1 MLSQYLLG
9 LKKTH
14 SSNKRIKKYFLRLMN
29 NFDDMNQKEDL
40 NYILDI
46 ELVQSSLLRK
56 LPEVEHEREVAIFDL
71 LERNKF
77 KLNGDNIS
85 IGPYK
90 LRLSFKDGNITF
102 LVSNKD
108 NEFIKNVILSI
119 KPFRRLIKDY
129 FLVCESYY
137 DAIKTM
143 SPKQIEAIDMG
154 RRSLHNEGAEIL
166 KDRMSKHVEID
177 ASTARRFFT
186 LLCVLQ
192 IRG

>member
-1 MLSQYLLG
+1 
-9 LKKTH
+9 
-14 SSNKRIKKYFLRLMN
+14 MN

-71 LERNKF
+71 LEKNKF

-177 ASTARRFFT
+177 SSTARRFFT

>member
-1 MLSQYLLG
+1 
-9 LKKTH
+9 
-14 SSNKRIKKYFLRLMN
+14 MN
-29 NFDDMNQKEDL
+29 NFDDMKQKEDL
-40 NYILDI
+40 NYIVDI

-71 LERNKF
+71 LEKNKF

-108 NEFIKNVILSI
+108 NEFLKNVILSI
-119 KPFRRLIKDY
+119 KPFRSLIKDY

-166 KDRMSKHVEID
+166 KDRMSKHVQID
-177 ASTARRFFT
+177 DSTARRFFT

>member
-71 LERNKF
+71 LEKNKF

>member
-1 MLSQYLLG
+1 MLSQCLLG

-14 SSNKRIKKYFLRLMN
+14 SCNKRIKKYFLRLMN

-71 LERNKF
+71 LEKNKF

>member
-40 NYILDI
+40 NYIVDI

-71 LERNKF
+71 LEKNKF

>member
-1 MLSQYLLG
+1 MLSQCLLG

-71 LERNKF
+71 LEKNKF

>member
-1 MLSQYLLG
+1 
-9 LKKTH
+9 
-14 SSNKRIKKYFLRLMN
+14 MN

-40 NYILDI
+40 NYIVDI

-71 LERNKF
+71 LEKNKF

-108 NEFIKNVILSI
+108 NEFLKNVILSI
-119 KPFRRLIKDY
+119 KPFRSLIKDY

-143 SPKQIEAIDMG
+143 SPKQI
-154 RRSLHNEGAEIL
+154 
-166 KDRMSKHVEID
+166 HVP
-177 ASTARRFFT
+177 T
-186 LLCVLQ
+186 
-192 IRG
+192 